1 MIILKLLRN
10 LIIFVCLTYLVS
22 CKTTKL
28 ASGDNKTE
36 ASKSTSVGLSEA
48 AESQF
53 GRTFIDGCTARQ
65 KNDFDAA
72 VKLFT
77 ECKQIDPKSAP
88 VAYELAKIYL
98 EKNSPLLA
106 IEQAKYCAGS
116 DSKNEYYQKILIDA
130 YNSNKQYQQAIKVA
144 ESLVK
149 NFPNVIEFKEDL
161 AIQYA
166 SVNEFSKAFNLYNE
180 IEQIYGFN
188 EQITNNKVKLL
199 RNQNKLAEAEAELI
213 KLTETDKLNTDYLA
227 ILAEFYEETDK
238 RDKAKIIYDRILEI
252 NPQHPTVN
260 LALSDYYNIQQ
271 SPQKGF
277 EFLKKAFQNP
287 DLDPSVKAN
296 IAFNYY
302 IRSEKSGNAELVE
315 QGKELAS
322 IFITVHPKNSDA
334 NGVYADYLMMDNKP
348 KEAAKYYYQAAVSEK
363 SNYKVWEQL
372 MYVYNDI
379 NNYDSLRSV
388 SAKAIELFPN
398 QPNPYFFNGLSNIK
412 LKKYD
417 QAIIALKDGLE
428 FVIDNKSQMLSFYYN
443 LADAYNYSLDYVNSD
458 KAFEDAL
465 KIDADNTLVLNN
477 YAYYLSIRK
486 VKLDVAEKM
495 AKRSNELQ
503 PNNRNYMDTYGW
515 ILFQQKKYI
524 EAEIWIANALKIP
537 PPNANILEHYGDVL
551 FKLNKPSDALKY
563 WQEAKKLS
571 GGNDKLNIKI
581 SSKEIID

>member
-1 MIILKLLRN
+1 VIILKLLRS
-10 LIIFVCLTYLVS
+10 LSIFVCLVYLIS
-22 CKTTKL
+22 CKTAKL
-28 ASGDNKTE
+28 ASGDKKIETNKP
-36 ASKSTSVGLSEA
+36 TSSALSEA
-48 AESQF
+48 AELQF
-53 GRTFIDGCTARQ
+53 GRAFIDGCTARQ
-65 KNDFDAA
+65 KNDVDAA
-72 VKLFT
+72 IKFFT

-106 IEQAKYCAGS
+106 IEQAKFCAAS
-116 DSKNEYYQKILIDA
+116 DLKNEYYQKILIDA
-130 YNSNKQYQQAIKVA
+130 YNANKQFQQAIKVA
-144 ESLVK
+144 ELLVK

-166 SVNEFSKAFNLYNE
+166 GVNEFNKAFNLYNE
-180 IEQIYGFN
+180 IEKIYGFN

-199 RNQNKLAEAEAELI
+199 RNQNKFSEAEAELI

-227 ILAEFYEETDK
+227 ILAEFYEEAEK
-238 RDKAKIIYDRILEI
+238 RDKAKLIYDRILEI
-252 NPQHPTVN
+252 NPSHPTVN
-260 LALSDYYNIQQ
+260 LALSDYYNLQQ

-302 IRSEKSGNAELVE
+302 IRSEKSGNPETIK
-315 QGKELAS
+315 QGKELAN

-334 NGVYADYLMMDNKP
+334 NGVFADYLMLDNKP
-348 KEAAKYYYQAAVSEK
+348 KEAAKFYYQAAASEK

-379 NNYDSLRSV
+379 SNFDSLKSV
-388 SAKAIELFPN
+388 SVKAIELFPN
-398 QPNPYFFNGLSNIK
+398 QPNPYFFNGISNIK

-417 QAIIALKDGLE
+417 QAITALKDGLE
-428 FVIDNKSQMLSFYYN
+428 FVIDNKVQMLSFYYN
-443 LADAYNYSLDYVNSD
+443 LAEAYNYSNDYTNSD

-465 KIDADNTLVLNN
+465 KIDSDNTLVLNN
-477 YAYYLSIRK
+477 YAYYLSVRK
-486 VKLDVAEKM
+486 SKLDIAEKM

-515 ILFQQKKYI
+515 ILFQQKKYV
-524 EAEIWIANALKIP
+524 EAEVWIANALKIP
-537 PPNANILEHYGDVL
+537 PPNANILEHYGDVM
-551 FKLNKPSDALKY
+551 FKLNKTSDALKY

-571 GGNDKLNIKI
+571 GGNDKLNLKI